1 MDFGK
6 TMPDEERTR
15 LISPQ
20 TVLKFLD
27 FEQVFVFKIC
37 TQISRFSLGEI
48 AETTVLLTGSSG
60 GGPYYVFSTSSHCWG
75 HLDFNGAH
83 DQDTLNSERNGN
95 EEILQAEPRMYF
107 EPQFSIW
114 HFQAKQVYWKNYR
127 KHLLNF
133 FWFTSI
139 VRPQIRGMD

>member
-15 LISPQ
+15 LTSPQ

-48 AETTVLLTGSSG
+48 AETIVLLAGSSG
-60 GGPYYVFSTSSHCWG
+60 GA
-75 HLDFNGAH
+75 LLRIFNKF
-83 DQDTLNSERNGN
+83 
-95 EEILQAEPRMYF
+95 P
-107 EPQFSIW
+107 
-114 HFQAKQVYWKNYR
+114 
-127 KHLLNF
+127 LLR
-133 FWFTSI
+133 S
-139 VRPQIRGMD
+139 P

>member
-15 LISPQ
+15 LTSPQ

-60 GGPYYVFSTSSHCWG
+60 GGLITYFQQVPIVEV
-75 HLDFNGAH
+75 
-83 DQDTLNSERNGN
+83 TL
-95 EEILQAEPRMYF
+95 ILMELMTRIP
-107 EPQFSIW
+107 
-114 HFQAKQVYWKNYR
+114 
-127 KHLLNF
+127 
-133 FWFTSI
+133 
-139 VRPQIRGMD
+139 